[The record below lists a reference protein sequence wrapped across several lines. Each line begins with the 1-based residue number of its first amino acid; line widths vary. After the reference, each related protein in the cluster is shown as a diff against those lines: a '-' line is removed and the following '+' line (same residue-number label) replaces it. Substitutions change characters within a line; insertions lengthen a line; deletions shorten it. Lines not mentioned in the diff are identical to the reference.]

1 MGAAGKWVT
10 LPRTK
15 ELGQEI
21 GFRGR
26 IRLEGKTG
34 QEDKSLHKHGRKIW
48 DLQKNLPAI
57 QRKGGGKG
65 AETPRRHRKVIF
77 IVCLDRSQAL

>member
-10 LPRTK
+10 LLRTK
-15 ELGQEI
+15 ELGQEM

-26 IRLEGKTG
+26 IRLEGKTD

-48 DLQKNLPAI
+48 GLQKNLPAI
-57 QRKGGGKG
+57 QRKGGKG

-77 IVCLDRSQAL
+77 IVCLDRGQAL

>member
-15 ELGQEI
+15 ELGQEM

-48 DLQKNLPAI
+48 DLQKNLLAI
-57 QRKGGGKG
+57 QRKGWGR
-65 AETPRRHRKVIF
+65 AETLRRHRKVIF
-77 IVCLDRSQAL
+77 IVCLDRGQTL